1 MAEQQETAAQY
12 AERKVVEEESA
23 HRESRRAALE
33 REETQRRE
41 TEAREAEAD
50 QKRAE
55 ARRKAEELAA
65 KRAGLEEKIQEQVAA
80 VNATLTELVET
91 DALHRR
97 ARQDAGA
104 ARHSLLD
111 SPLSRSVDQFLESS
125 FEGFLRAKPHAR
137 DRRSLA
143 ALDPLTSSSEPTGR
157 APAPGLPGSDPRD
170 TERRESA
177 RFLEA
182 LHQRAKMLR
191 RQFARDLSLGELLG
205 DGERDQYEELPEE
218 GRETVQRMLSGSAE

>member
-1 MAEQQETAAQY
+1 MTEQQSPEQVARQRLQEQESGERQQKLNEFTKQE
-12 AERKVVEEESA
+12 AERRRVEEE
-23 HRESRRAALE
+23 EAA
-33 REETQRRE
+33 
-41 TEAREAEAD
+41 AE
-50 QKRAE
+50 KRRAE
-55 ARRKAEELAA
+55 AEKRAEELAA

-91 DALHRR
+91 DAEHRR
-97 ARQDAGA
+97 ARRDAGA

-170 TERRESA
+170 EPRRESA

-218 GRETVQRMLSGSAE
+218 GRETVQRMLSGSAS